1 MATLLALV
9 AVLGAVWL
17 VRSATT
23 DSGNTASGDTASGS
37 ADVRSNGSGDADG
50 GGDVT
55 ADGGRSRAGEASNG
69 GGSRSPGGG
78 GKHRVGPHVP
88 NGVNINGSGR
98 NGCAIVLNM
107 EETPAT
113 VTSVSFKVTEAPGKQ
128 KPKLRSDNGARCHKT
143 LYQQANPCDGLR
155 LKALEGGCVAG
166 VAALSNAEGG
176 HYEVRGTLTAT
187 FLCDNVDKDPC
198 KRVRDWSGPK
208 PTPQHP
214 VLVTGE
220 SGSLETSMD
229 VPGSRSSSPDGSPSS
244 RSPSPPDVV
253 SPPDVSPESHSPD
266 DGSSASEEG

>member
-1 MATLLALV
+1 MASLLGLV

-23 DSGNTASGDTASGS
+23 DSGDTAASDATSGS
-37 ADVRSNGSGDADG
+37 ADVRSNGSADADG

-69 GGSRSPGGG
+69 GSQSPGGS
-78 GKHRVGPHVP
+78 GKHRDGPKVP
-88 NGVNINGSGR
+88 NGVNINGSG
-98 NGCAIVLNM
+98 NDGCAIVLNM

-113 VTSVSFKVTEAPGKQ
+113 VTSVSFKVTEGPGKQ
-128 KPKLRSDNGARCHKT
+128 KPKLRSDNGARCHRK
-143 LYQQANPCDGLR
+143 LYQQANPCDGFH

-166 VAALSNAEGG
+166 VAALSNVEGG

-187 FLCDNVDKDPC
+187 FLCDNVDKNPC
-198 KRVRDWSGPK
+198 RRVQDWHGPK

-220 SGSLETSMD
+220 SGSLETSIE
-229 VPGSRSSSPDGSPSS
+229 VPRSQSSSPDDSS
-244 RSPSPPDVV
+244 SKSPSPPGGV
-253 SPPDVSPESHSPD
+253 SPPPVSPSPRPEPD
-266 DGSSASEEG
+266 SPSASEEG